1 MEIIYKLAYSIKRL
15 LCFIGLKYCYTSTTR
30 NILSISLFI
39 VTWFFSSSPGTPNH
53 LVSNHIVL
61 HEFRWLL
68 LGWRMCIIIAMT
80 YSLSFFSLS
89 LHFASTLDNF
99 YFCIA
104 SWCVAMFWKALIKYA
119 NCVYPPI
126 YPIGIRFCQWSKVCN
141 CTLNALGKLEYMPNK
156 VESIV
161 WEGGEFPFLE

>member
-1 MEIIYKLAYSIKRL
+1 M
-15 LCFIGLKYCYTSTTR
+15 TSTFHRAKICCT
-30 NILSISLFI
+30 NETFCLFPHSLY
-39 VTWFFSSSPGTPNH
+39 FFLFSASKPNH

-104 SWCVAMFWKALIKYA
+104 RWCVAMFWKALIKYA
-119 NCVYPPI
+119 NCIYPPI

-161 WEGGEFPFLE
+161 WEGGEFPFLEKRPLILTRYQYYIL